1 MRKSL
6 HVRQIEN
13 HVIAWCA
20 NAEKLN
26 FVRNFKRREGKDI
39 WWVEVSG
46 EEKILVELETMW
58 KHDFWKIERVYSQ
71 PRLRPCAVRGNK
83 QA

>member
-1 MRKSL
+1 M
-6 HVRQIEN
+6 
-13 HVIAWCA
+13 
-20 NAEKLN
+20 
-26 FVRNFKRREGKDI
+26 
-39 WWVEVSG
+39 SG

-58 KHDFWKIERVYSQ
+58 KHDFWEIERVYSQ